1 VRCEPGSLNPNA
13 ACPARTERGRR
24 TDAEPSGALCIDHQ
38 SSSLGSGCAPDKGFR
53 YDSSIFPTKNSLYGF
68 YGAPRFPYH
77 PITGTRFVEFPLSRV
92 SIVGLK
98 IPIAG
103 GFYLRT
109 LPYWFVRRAAPASIR
124 KDSRQSS
131 TCTPGNWI

>member
-1 VRCEPGSLNPNA
+1 MPLAGLES
-13 ACPARTERGRR
+13 
-24 TDAEPSGALCIDHQ
+24 SGADARMRSHR
-38 SSSLGSGCAPDKGFR
+38 APYASITRDRRWALDVLQDKGSR

-68 YGAPRFPYH
+68 CGAPRFPYR

-92 SIVGLK
+92 RIVGLK

-109 LPYWFVRRAAPASIR
+109 LPYWFVRWASPASIR